1 VKQQQPVSR
10 RRSRHRN
17 SSPLIERLEHRQLLH
32 AVVDF
37 QLPGGGKE
45 ANITGVGQVI
55 NLDIVVTITGHDAD
69 LSNDG
74 LQTVHLSLLSTNI
87 VGGAVQGTLSSQF
100 TAPFNGAASQNGV
113 QADLDGD
120 GDLDIGSNVDGTS
133 SAGYFLAR
141 AGTMQIDGATVNG
154 SSKTWKVGTA
164 TFTVTGLSFGVQT
177 NLVTR
182 TRTQQAGY
190 RFEEDGAFFT
200 PTQGGGMVAGPGVV
214 LKRSPGAASVQGRVF
229 NDKNA
234 NGIFDGNDE
243 GISGFR
249 VFLDKDFDG
258 VLDSNE
264 ISKPVSVAGT
274 YTFSGVQ
281 SGVYR
286 VRQVFRD
293 GWRQTNPGTGYHEV
307 VLGYDTALRTRSF
320 ANTDTIL
327 IKGKVWMDANKNRF
341 IDNGESGLPGWMLF
355 IDHNKNGVLDK
366 GDDWTLSDA
375 NGNYR
380 FDRLPGGNYHVFATQ
395 ATRYQQTAPA
405 SVFHNI
411 TLSNGG
417 TTSNKNFGFKRL
429 KT

>member
-1 VKQQQPVSR
+1 MQQSVSR
-10 RRSRHRN
+10 RRRSLPSHA
-17 SSPLIERLEHRQLLH
+17 PLVEPLENRQLMH
-32 AVVDF
+32 AVVDL
-37 QLPGGGKE
+37 QLQGGGKE
-45 ANITGVGQVI
+45 ATVTSVGQQI
-55 NLDIVVTITGHDAD
+55 QMDIIVTITGHDAD
-69 LSNDG
+69 LSNDA

-87 VGGAVQGTLSSQF
+87 VGGSVLGTLSSAF
-100 TAPFNGAASQNGV
+100 VAPFDSVVSQNGT
-113 QADLDGD
+113 QSDLDAD
-120 GDLDIGSNVDGTS
+120 GDLDIGSNVDGSS

-141 AGTMQIDGATVNG
+141 AGSLQSDGATVSG
-154 SSKTWKVGTA
+154 TSKTWKVGTA
-164 TFTVTGLSFGVQT
+164 TFTVTGLNYGVQT

-182 TRTQQAGY
+182 TRTQSAGY
-190 RFEEDGAFFT
+190 RFQEDGAIFT
-200 PTQGGGMVAGPGVV
+200 PLTGGMVAGSGVV
-214 LKRSPGAASVQGRVF
+214 LKRAPGAASVQGRVF

-249 VFLDKDFDG
+249 VFLDEDFDG
-258 VLDSNE
+258 VLDAGE
-264 ISKPVSVAGT
+264 VSKPVSVAGT
-274 YTFSGVQ
+274 YTFNGVE

-286 VRQVFRD
+286 VRQVFRE

-355 IDHNKNGVLDK
+355 VDHNKNGILDK
-366 GDDWTLSDA
+366 GDDWALSDA

-380 FDRLPGGNYHVFATQ
+380 FDRLPAGNYHVFATQ
-395 ATRYQQTAPA
+395 ITRYQQTAPA
-405 SVFHNI
+405 SVFHDI
-411 TLSNGG
+411 TLASGG

-429 KT
+429 KV